1 MNIVFLNGSPKPSGG
16 NSAIFSEFLKKAI
29 AKIKPDVNFTLLN
42 IRTNMLVEADY
53 ELFETC
59 DALVIAYPL
68 YMDALPSHLTAQL
81 IRLDEWF
88 NSRKARSRRQRTGLS
103 FTDFVTAVF
112 MKVNG
117 RLFLSICSKSGA
129 KNAA

>member
-42 IRTNMLVEADY
+42 IRTNMLVETDY

-81 IRLDEWF
+81 IRLEEWF
-88 NSRKARSRRQRTGLS
+88 NSRKGE
-103 FTDFVTAVF
+103 
-112 MKVNG
+112 
-117 RLFLSICSKSGA
+117 KSAA
-129 KNAA
+129 KNRLVVFVKERGRSHIASSVIFTPAY